1 MSTLNVKIRKSKFQC
16 TAIVRMPDVQKRAKR
31 VSDKDFFIPNFTEF
45 SLLTEN
51 NYRVPQL
58 KKICKHYQLKVSG
71 NKNVLLNKIYRH
83 LYLSN
88 FAISIQKFI
97 RGYLTRKWC
106 LAHGPA
112 YINRSL
118 CTNNTDFFT
127 MQELN
132 TIPINQFFSYKDKDD
147 FIYGFDIISLYT
159 LYQNATEKG
168 EHALN
173 PYNRNELPPNLLKKL
188 RTVIRISRVLN
199 FEIQIEIEED
209 DINPKKQMELR
220 ILSLF
225 QSIDA
230 LGNYSNTAWFTSLSR
245 EQIVIFLREL
255 HDIWSYRA
263 QLSDTI
269 KREIAPP
276 VGDPFRGTN
285 MHYLSQLP
293 MESVKKLA
301 VSIMEILVRKGI
313 NHDSQVLGAN
323 YVLCALTLVNLEAA
337 TALPWLYQS
346 VAHIV

>member
-1 MSTLNVKIRKSKFQC
+1 MSKVNIKITDYDEQLC
-16 TAIVRMPDVQKRAKR
+16 VRMPDIQKKAKR
-31 VSDKDFFIPNFTEF
+31 ISDKDFFIPDFSEF
-45 SLLTEN
+45 SLLTRN
-51 NYRVPQL
+51 NCRVPQL
-58 KKICKHYQLKVSG
+58 KKICKHYKLKVSG

-83 LYLSN
+83 LFLSN
-88 FAISIQKFI
+88 FAIYIQKYI

-106 LAHGPA
+106 KAHGPG
-112 YINRSL
+112 YMNRTL

-127 MQELN
+127 MQELS

-159 LYQNATEKG
+159 LYQNAQERH
-168 EHALN
+168 EPPLN
-173 PYNRNELPPNLLKKL
+173 PYNRNELPKDLLKNL
-188 RTVIRISRVLN
+188 RTVIRISRVLHY
-199 FEIQIEIEED
+199 EIQIEIEED
-209 DINPKKQMELR
+209 DIDPKKQLELR

-225 QSIDA
+225 QSIDS
-230 LGNYSNTAWFTSLSR
+230 LGNYSNTTWFTSLSR
-245 EQIVIFLREL
+245 EQIVVFLREL

-263 QLSDTI
+263 QLSDVI

-293 MESVKKLA
+293 MDSVKKLA
-301 VSIMEILVRKGI
+301 ISIMEILVRKGI
-313 NHDSQVLGAN
+313 NHDSKVLGAN